1 MTVRYFALRT
11 SESGKEKSVFTG
23 RQPRQAALKA
33 ASRNYTSIYL
43 RERGTSKLHFYKGV
57 RRKVRAPVDRPS
69 WMAAVVWKP
78 NVRKMRIIHLKK
90 PKKAK
95 KAKRRRKAKRRTT
108 RRKVKRKAKKRKAP
122 KRKAKRRTKRKAP
135 KRKAKRRTTKR
146 KTTKRRTT
154 KRKTTK
160 RKTKRR
166 RR

>member
-1 MTVRYFALRT
+1 MKMTVRYFALRT

-78 NVRKMRIIHLKK
+78 NVRKMKIIHLKK

-95 KAKRRRKAKRRTT
+95 KAKRRKAKRRTT
-108 RRKVKRKAKKRKAP
+108 RRKVKRKAKRRKAP
-122 KRKAKRRTKRKAP
+122 KRKAKRRVKRKAP
-135 KRKAKRRTTKR
+135 KRKAKKRTTKR

-160 RKTKRR
+160 RKTRR